1 MIYLVHWSSHQELM
15 CKLSQIR
22 QITSWSNLQSNF
34 RSEEIS
40 PRDGVSSHLMKS
52 FVEVTRKTFEGTE
65 VIAVLSQIIPASE
78 RLMSF
83 FLASLVKLPFW
94 FLCVKKNRSP
104 SLVFLNWLANKI
116 WKYYKLATYNSF

>member
-1 MIYLVHWSSHQELM
+1 MPSFYGRRRVSLSLEYSSHPEHPNSLGE
-15 CKLSQIR
+15 
-22 QITSWSNLQSNF
+22 SNF

-65 VIAVLSQIIPASE
+65 VIAVLSQIIPANE

-104 SLVFLNWLANKI
+104 SLVFLN
-116 WKYYKLATYNSF
+116 